1 MRVEADTAR
10 VRGDGGGRDAPAW
23 ASWSAALLAL
33 AIVLLVAATGGLA
46 GAAASMRLQHGAE
59 HTCAAARTE
68 RGQSVHTC
76 AAAGG
81 GGAAEMLSGREA
93 HGGVVPRGGVAARE
107 PGGGVEPGEGG
118 EEP

>member
-59 HTCAAARTE
+59 HTCAAA
-68 RGQSVHTC
+68 G
-76 AAAGG
+76 
-81 GGAAEMLSGREA
+81 
-93 HGGVVPRGGVAARE
+93 
-107 PGGGVEPGEGG
+107 PGGGVAQPGEGVVESG
-118 EEP
+118 EGVFGF